1 MKLLVFIGLF
11 FSVIIG
17 FGQDSTFTKANE
29 AYAAGDYEQALNS
42 YNQLVATE
50 IRSADL
56 YYNLGNTYYRLNEWG
71 EAVWAYERALEI
83 NPSHENTRYNLDFV
97 NQQTKAEL
105 NVESG
110 GISNWF
116 KANLFGIS
124 INFWSYFT
132 LIMAFAFAIVCYF
145 FFTTKKQKIKNISLS
160 LSLLTFFLLL
170 GSFILAYL
178 NTAHLKNQSNGIIII
193 SSANILAE
201 PSETSATNFPLKEG
215 AKVQILRTNSDW
227 IEIDF
232 KGHSGWV
239 LRAEIWEI

>member
-1 MKLLVFIGLF
+1 MKLSVFFVLF
-11 FSVIIG
+11 FSVAIG
-17 FGQDSTFTKANE
+17 VGQDSTFIRANE
-29 AYAAGDYEQALNS
+29 AYAAGDYKNALTG
-42 YNQLVATE
+42 YNQLVADE
-50 IRSADL
+50 MRSADL

-83 NPSHENTRYNLDFV
+83 DPSHENTRYNLDFV

-110 GISNWF
+110 GISTWF
-116 KANLFGIS
+116 KANLYGIS
-124 INFWSYFT
+124 VNFWAYFT
-132 LIMAFAFAIVCYF
+132 LIMAFAFAVVCYF

-160 LSLLTFFLLL
+160 LSLLTFFLLI
-170 GSFILAYL
+170 GGFILSYL
-178 NTAHLKNQSNGIIII
+178 NTAHLTNQSNGIIII

-201 PSETSATNFPLKEG
+201 PSETSTTNFSLKEG
-215 AKVQILRTNSDW
+215 AKVQILRTNSEW

-239 LRAEIWEI
+239 LREEIWEI